1 MNRDKRLN
9 YFINGEPITI
19 GISPKQEE
27 EALLELDRWK
37 TIQAE
42 NYGNKTA
49 DYVKY
54 CHKQIEKIER
64 YISMNTF

>member
-9 YFINGEPITI
+9 YFINGERIMI
-19 GISPKQEE
+19 GISPEQEE
-27 EALLELDRWK
+27 EALKELDEWR
-37 TIQAE
+37 TRQAD

-49 DYVKY
+49 DYVKF

-64 YISMNTF
+64 YLSMNTF

>member
-9 YFINGEPITI
+9 YFINNEQIII
-19 GISPKQEE
+19 GISPEQEE
-27 EALLELDRWK
+27 EALKELDEWR
-37 TIQAE
+37 TRQAD

-54 CHKQIEKIER
+54 CHRQIQRIEE
-64 YISMNTF
+64 YIDRNTF